1 MKNLNY
7 LNYFFVG
14 IPAILISLG
23 YITNQ
28 NSGNLIGYGLLFMI
42 LTGLFQVVI
51 GIKMLINEP
60 NDKMLQTYIALVIL
74 FFATWFAN
82 GLILS
87 NDILYLILLFIPPVL
102 AIYLSILI
110 YNKANK

>member
-14 IPAILISLG
+14 TPVLLISLG

-28 NSGNLIGYGLLFMI
+28 NSGNLIGCGLLFII

-51 GIKMLINEP
+51 GIKMLIDEP
-60 NDKMLQTYIALVIL
+60 DDKMLQTYIALVTL
-74 FFATWFAN
+74 FFVTWFVNAQIFN
-82 GLILS
+82 
-87 NDILYLILLFIPPVL
+87 NDIIYLILLFIPPVL

-110 YNKANK
+110 NNKANK